1 MAEMRQLH
9 AYIVA
14 RRKSP
19 GGTSDVRLLLALAIA
34 TCGLVIAPST
44 PATAVPGLCPPIC
57 DSIPDSAWI
66 ATTALPLDP
75 VYHWPG
81 LAGIA
86 VRSPAPRFTF
96 EEVCASPPLL
106 GDARDYAVASQAT
119 VSNPPG
125 QWQLRVQVIHWRGDT
140 AEFGPT
146 ATQTLELARTRLRN
160 CQATAP
166 LASPSFTTTD
176 PFRVAAVIS
185 VPGQKVVHQYLLAHP
200 SSSTIVELAMW
211 TTLPPLVRWPAVPDA
226 QIFDAMGAPLCDAYL
241 GSCR

>member
-14 RRKSP
+14 RRDFP

-34 TCGLVIAPST
+34 TCGSVIAPSA
-44 PATAVPGLCPPIC
+44 PAAAVPGFCPPIC

-66 ATTALPLDP
+66 ATAELPLDS

-86 VRSPAPRFTF
+86 VRAPAPRFTF
-96 EEVCASPPLL
+96 EEICLSPPLL
-106 GDARDYAVASQAT
+106 GDARDYAVASKAT

-146 ATQTLELARTRLRN
+146 ATQTLELARARLRN

-166 LASPSFTTTD
+166 AASPSFTTSD
-176 PFRVAAVIS
+176 PFRLAAVIS

-226 QIFDAMGAPLCDAYL
+226 QILDAMGAPLCDAYL